1 MKRCTSCGYGVATP
15 YYLCPDCRRRFPA
28 MGMEWKQTGLNEITI
43 YAPDNVKVT
52 VAPMPTGRK
61 FAAVMRRSVLG
72 EIKGAAGEKL
82 GRVAAKISGRIKGF
96 EPMKKGRRQ
105 G

>member
-1 MKRCTSCGYGVATP
+1 MKRCTSCGCGTPTP
-15 YYLCPDCRRRFPA
+15 YYLCPDCRRRYPA
-28 MGMEWKQTGLNEITI
+28 FGMEWKHTGLNEVTI
-43 YAPDNVKVT
+43 YAPDNIKVI

-72 EIKGAAGEKL
+72 SIKGAAEEKL
-82 GRVAAKISGRIKGF
+82 GSVAAKMSGRVKGF